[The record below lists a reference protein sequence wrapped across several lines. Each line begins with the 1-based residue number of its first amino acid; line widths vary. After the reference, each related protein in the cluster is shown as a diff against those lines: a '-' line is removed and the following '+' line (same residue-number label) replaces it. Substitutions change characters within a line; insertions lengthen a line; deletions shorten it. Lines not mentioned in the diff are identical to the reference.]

1 MRLVYSATGFS
12 EELKGL
18 AANTKISTVQA
29 SSVEEARILVRRCAE
44 PCQAG
49 ESIKSALRRVTHRL
63 QFSHIRTRALWYGE
77 ARRIDA
83 REMDRLREVADEI
96 ELFQAVSAI
105 ETLIARIGPSA
116 SLETKKVVTDLTALL
131 DAASPDSLS
140 TILGILRTRKTTSL
154 SSD

>member
-1 MRLVYSATGFS
+1 MRLVHSATGFG

-18 AANTKISTVQA
+18 AANTKISMVQA

-83 REMDRLREVADEI
+83 REMDRLREVANET
-96 ELFQAVSAI
+96 ELVQAVSAI
-105 ETLIARIGPSA
+105 ETLIARIGESD
-116 SLETKKVVTDLTALL
+116 SLEIKRVVTNLTAIL
-131 DAASPDSLS
+131 DAVSSDSLS
-140 TILGILRTRKTTSL
+140 PIFGILGTRKTTRL
-154 SSD
+154 PSD